1 MFNHIGIQTVIVTM
15 LRFGKTN
22 ILHMQYELALNH
34 RWIVVVFFIH
44 TLKFSNS
51 CNQVGYIFPLEVGDY
66 ILDIEVPASVQP

>member
-22 ILHMQYELALNH
+22 ILHMQYELALDH
-34 RWIVVVFFIH
+34 RWIAVFFIH

-51 CNQVGYIFPLEVGDY
+51 CNQVGYTFPLEVGDY
-66 ILDIEVPASVQP
+66 ILDTEVPASVQP